1 MPTGFYINRARSMAT
16 TSLGIAIASLFFL
29 FTPALSMG
37 LAPLGVIVALL
48 SRDETCKFDPRAKI
62 AIGVCIFSFVVAV
75 AFIISGVILLIN
87 EAGGIDKLYD
97 YLMLRMKIYGG
108 MTA

>member
-1 MPTGFYINRARSMAT
+1 MAT

-48 SRDETCKFDPRAKI
+48 SRDETCKFEPRAKI

-75 AFIISGVILLIN
+75 AFIISGILLLIN
-87 EAGGIDKLYD
+87 EAGGIENLYE
-97 YLMLRMKIYGG
+97 YLMLRMKVYGG